1 MALYCGLIQAVPAWH
16 GLQQVLQPDGSTLT
30 IQLHGDEYLNYA
42 TTADGY
48 TIIKNAQGYYVYA
61 KQQPDGQLS
70 ASTLVAH
77 DADKRHADE
86 LAFLMKTRKNLKPL
100 MSSQTQKLRAEE
112 IRRRAATRAA
122 NMRQN
127 GPRRAPRYDYKKF
140 KGLVI
145 LVEYKDTPFSNGYKE
160 LITEMITQDNYKGY
174 NDTDIGKYSG
184 SVRDYFRDNSYGE
197 FVPDFEII
205 GPYAIDSSRYS
216 PMQTENAWA
225 VTKAAVDAADKDV
238 DFKDYDRD
246 NDGVVDMIYFIFSG
260 HSAHYTDH
268 PKLIW
273 PHASYIKE
281 IHDDGQ
287 AYYVNKDNVRLGR
300 YACSTELMGNE
311 VCNDLEGRGTICHE
325 FSHVLGLPDLYDV
338 GSTEDG
344 GLSNHPL
351 FWSLMASGNQ
361 LNNGRTPAGYGMY
374 ERYAAGF
381 ATPQLITDLGTYQ
394 INPIG
399 TSNVGYR
406 MNSGVDNE
414 FFLME
419 YRHPIYKWDKYLPGQ
434 GMLVYRVD
442 STDVAPW
449 NENKVNADP
458 EHNCYE
464 LIRAGGGQGATSS
477 DPFPGAFKVT
487 KLGNKT
493 EPANL
498 LSHSGIESPFEL
510 FKIAEYGSV
519 IAFDVVEP
527 KQGEDDNPDDPQ
539 QPDGYGMKYWFDDQ
553 KELAGQIENYNAA
566 FSLDVSMLSDGVH
579 ALHVAPYDLS
589 DGIYLELPAQ
599 TYYFI
604 KQPMMKNSSKTDY
617 IFYIDGE
624 LKGRMSSN
632 LGDLYETNIPMQDV
646 QEGVHL
652 LTTMVKAPGE
662 ASTMLTNN
670 YFLRVPTAED
680 LGSVRLTCRVDNGA
694 FVTLQHGFV
703 GDSLNYELDVKDL
716 EPGLHR
722 LTWQLTSNSSGL
734 NTPAQT
740 AFFMVDPKLSGYEY
754 WLNDDF
760 STLKRV
766 ERLATNNAY
775 EVAGELKLP
784 SMPIR
789 SSKFHFTMENNKPM
803 VYAINDLTVR
813 FFDNG
818 GGMTDSTMQY
828 IDVTTR
834 EAVMKA
840 TLLELNEPTTVIVPD
855 AGKIK
860 WFRLEAYRGDGIR
873 LQASRPCAMQLFAP
887 DGEEIYHVSGD
898 AAKVIAGTN
907 GLLTGTYYVAVHD
920 ISDTSESREI
930 TVTYYPGASIL
941 TEQPMAS
948 LADSTM
954 VYRHAPVT
962 LTCNTPNA
970 VIWYSTDGTEPSLES
985 ETTHRY
991 DGNPIRIEGKT
1002 LIRAIATC
1010 NNMLVS
1016 DEATYHYNTYKT
1028 NLRWDFS
1035 KRWQWI
1041 SHNMADDMDPNELYD
1056 YVEYMQSETQEVSII
1071 NGQPVVGSMDP
1082 LTAMASYKVK
1092 SVSPAIVERKLDQ
1105 IDPAITSM
1113 ELHKGWNWIGYPIG
1127 HSQTLDEAFGNQAR
1141 EGDIIS
1147 GQLGYAIFEN
1157 GQWYGTLMTLDNGRG
1172 YLLMSKS
1179 NRVLTF
1185 RDVGKTTTEPQ
1196 KEPFEDREGLKVDIY
1211 AYPVTMNITAQ
1222 LYVGNER
1229 QDDGFAIG
1237 AFCGDECRGVAELI
1251 DGRYYLTVY
1260 GNDED
1265 AITLK
1270 AVKAHTLELL
1280 DISETFQ
1287 LTQEAYGSRVSPLR
1301 LSTDFP
1307 TVVTVTNIT
1316 REYGEQ
1322 NPELAYTIDGAALR
1336 GIPQLSCEAD
1346 QQSAVGEY
1354 PIVIDKG
1361 SVENM
1366 NVTYVGGTLTVTK
1379 APLTVYVD
1387 DYSRLEGEENPI
1399 FTILYD
1405 GFKNGE
1411 TPDVLIEAP
1420 TVSTDATIESPMG
1433 EYDII
1438 VSGGKAQNYEFIYV
1452 NGKLTVTEPPSY
1464 TITYVL
1470 DGEVYTTETL
1480 KYGATIV
1487 PPVISGLEDYTIWED
1502 VPETM
1507 PAKDITIYGK
1517 AKEIIDG
1524 IDEVKNER
1532 VKSKKY
1538 DDAIYDLS
1546 GRKINCQLSPVT
1558 YQIKKGIYIQNGHK
1572 VAVK

>member
-1 MALYCGLIQAVPAWH
+1 MIIRRCIISLLALLLWQGAVMAVPAWPSVT
-16 GLQQVLQPDGSTLT
+16 QARQPDGTTLN
-30 IQLHGDEYLNYA
+30 IRLHGDEYLHYC

-48 TIIKNAQGYYVYA
+48 TIIRNAQGYYVYA
-61 KQQPDGQLS
+61 EELANGEL
-70 ASTLVAH
+70 AATNRVAH
-77 DADKRHADE
+77 DAAQRTEEEQTWLQSRTKYQKPKMSE
-86 LAFLMKTRKNLKPL
+86 KSTR
-100 MSSQTQKLRAEE
+100 MRIAEG
-112 IRRRAATRAA
+112 RRRSQAMASRRALA
-122 NMRQN
+122 RN
-127 GPRRAPRYDYKKF
+127 RAPRYDYKNF
-140 KGLVI
+140 RGLI
-145 LVEYKDTPFSNGYKE
+145 LLVEYKDRPFSSNEYADILDKMVNSENYTGYDDSE
-160 LITEMITQDNYKGY
+160 YGV
-174 NDTDIGKYSG
+174 YSG
-184 SVRDYFRDNSYGE
+184 SVRDYFSDNSNHLFTPHFEVVG
-197 FVPDFEII
+197 PIPIDFSQ
-205 GPYAIDSSRYS
+205 YDANSNSSTDFYKLAQAAI
-216 PMQTENAWA
+216 T
-225 VTKAAVDAADKDV
+225 DADLYV
-238 DFKDYDRD
+238 DFSKFDGDRD
-246 NDGVVDMIYFIFSG
+246 GKVDLVYFIFSG
-260 HSAHYTDH
+260 ISAHYGDND
-268 PKLIW
+268 KRLLW
-273 PHASYIKE
+273 PHAYALSPNGKIECDGVE
-281 IHDDGQ
+281 ID
-287 AYYVNKDNVRLGR
+287 R
-300 YACSTELMGNE
+300 YACSTELLGENE
-311 VCNDLEGRGTICHE
+311 NYVYEGIGTICHE
-325 FSHVLGLPDLYDV
+325 FSHVLGLPDLYD
-338 GSTEDG
+338 SDEEESG
-344 GLSNHPL
+344 GKSNDPSD
-351 FWSLMASGNQ
+351 WSLMASGGH
-361 LNNGRTPAGYGMY
+361 LNYGRTPAGLGLF
-374 ERYAAGF
+374 ERWVMGF
-381 ATPQLITDLGTYQ
+381 ATPETITETGTYQ
-394 INPIG
+394 IQPVG
-399 TSNVGYR
+399 TSNSGYR
-406 MNSGVDNE
+406 MNSAVDGE

-527 KQGEDDNPDDPQ
+527 KQEEDDNPDAPQ

-775 EVAGELKLP
+775 EVAGELKLQ

-920 ISDTSESREI
+920 ISDTNESREI

-1157 GQWYGTLMTLDNGRG
+1157 GQWSGTLMTLDNGRG

-1420 TVSTDATIESPMG
+1420 TVTTDAKTGSPMG

-1438 VSGGKAQNYEFIYV
+1438 VSGGDAQNYEFIYV
-1452 NGKLTVTEPPSY
+1452 NGKLTVTMSDDVAEIIAS
-1464 TITYVL
+1464 
-1470 DGEVYTTETL
+1470 GRFNVYTL
-1480 KYGATIV
+1480 RGQYV
-1487 PPVISGLEDYTIWED
+1487 
-1502 VPETM
+1502 
-1507 PAKDITIYGK
+1507 AKDVSSL
-1517 AKEIIDG
+1517 KE
-1524 IDEVKNER
+1524 
-1532 VKSKKY
+1532 
-1538 DDAIYDLS
+1538 
-1546 GRKINCQLSPVT
+1546 LSP
-1558 YQIKKGIYIQNGHK
+1558 GIYILRPIDGRLDNKKIIK
-1572 VAVK
+1572 VIVK